1 MNLANVSI
9 RRPVFATMLIAAFMV
24 FGLVSYKKVGVD
36 LIPNIEFPF
45 VIITVTYPGT
55 DPVTMERDVGDK
67 IEEAVNSLGGI
78 RNLKSYNLE
87 SVSMVFIEFELE
99 VKADL
104 AIQDV
109 REKVSRIQK
118 DLPAGADP
126 PLIEKFD
133 PNAAAIMSVALS
145 GDLPIGK
152 LTHIADKVVKER
164 LQRINGVGSVEIIG
178 GRDREIQVFID
189 PDKLNGLG
197 LTVQDVAQTI
207 AGQNLEI
214 PAGTFKAGSREL
226 TVKTKG
232 QLVSADDVANIVL
245 PTAAGAPGS
254 NASDGRA
261 QPTVRISDVGRVVDG
276 VKEARSTSML
286 DGKSAVSLDVKKQTG
301 ANTVAVAEA
310 VEREMEAMRP
320 ILARDHCQLALAMDT
335 SGYIKRSI
343 EDVGVDLILGA
354 GLTVAVIF
362 LFLINGRAT
371 LISAIALPTSVV
383 STFAFIYWMGFTFNN
398 MTMLALSLAI
408 GVLVDDAIVVMENI
422 HRHLEMG
429 KHSMD
434 AASDATNEIFL
445 AVVSMTSTILAVFVP
460 VAIMKGIVGRFF
472 MQFGLTVSFAVAM
485 SLLVSFTLTPM
496 MSSRLLTAHNA
507 DNWLARSVDASM
519 SWLERVYGR
528 TIRWALAHR
537 WTTVTLAVVTL
548 VGSFMLVARMPKD
561 FFPKEDRAQFSVNVE
576 LPTGTNLEATN
587 GFVQAIAEDLRKN
600 AYGVVHTLATVG
612 GGRQGQV
619 NKGTIQVMMTRSTQ
633 RKFSQEQ
640 VMKWTRSRFAHVDP
654 AKVTVSEVAM
664 FGGGNAQPIQLSIR
678 GRDLDELARTADLVK
693 LELQKH
699 KGFVDVDTT
708 YRSGKPEV
716 ALQVDR
722 ERAAALGVPVASIA
736 LAIRSLMAGDAVSE
750 LKDGTDAYDI
760 IVQLPENDRNRVES
774 LSSLKVRST
783 SGQLVDLANVVKVT
797 RTTGPTLIEHSSRQR
812 QVTVL
817 ANLDNIAQGDAQKIV
832 ENVAAEKVPKH
843 LEAAFEGM
851 GRIMAE
857 SFGYMGEALI
867 LAVVLVY
874 MILAAQF
881 NSFIQPITIM
891 MSLPLSVIGAFG
903 ALSLLNMTL
912 SMYAMIGIIM
922 LMGLVTKNA
931 ILIVDFA
938 NQARERGTEIREALV
953 QAGSLRLRPI
963 LMTTVSLLLGMSP
976 VALALGEG
984 GEARAPMAVC
994 VMGGMIASTVLTLV
1008 IVPVIYT
1015 LFDAVGNSR
1024 LVDYLGRQIFVPDQ
1038 GASDAETSNGSTGSH
1053 TAALPQAPGI
1063 ANNTAE

>member
-24 FGLVSYKKVGVD
+24 FGLVSVKKIGVD
-36 LIPNIEFPF
+36 LIPNVEFPF
-45 VIITVTYPGT
+45 VVVTVTYPGT
-55 DPVTMERDVGDK
+55 DPETMERDVGDK
-67 IEEAVNSLGGI
+67 VEEAVNSLGGI

-87 SVSMVFIEFELE
+87 SVTMVLIEFELE
-99 VKADL
+99 VKADI

-126 PLIEKFD
+126 PIIEKFD
-133 PNAAAIMSVALS
+133 PNAAPIMAVALS
-145 GDLPIGK
+145 GDLPIRK
-152 LTHIADKVVKER
+152 LTHVADKVVKER

-178 GRDREIQVFID
+178 GREREIQVYID
-189 PDKLNGLG
+189 PDKLNGLN

-207 AGQNLEI
+207 SGQNLEI
-214 PAGTFKAGSREL
+214 PAGSFKSGSREL

-232 QLVSADDVANIVL
+232 QLVSAEEVGNIVL
-245 PTAAGAPGS
+245 PTRSAGY
-254 NASDGRA
+254 SDTM
-261 QPTVRISDVGRVVDG
+261 PTVRIRDVAKVVDG
-276 VKEARSTSML
+276 VKEARSASML
-286 DGKSAVSLDVKKQTG
+286 DGKPAVSLNIKKQTG
-301 ANTVAVAEA
+301 SNTVAVASAIRDEMA
-310 VEREMEAMRP
+310 AMQPVLDREHA
-320 ILARDHCQLALAMDT
+320 QLTVAMDT

-343 EDVGVDLILGA
+343 EDVGVDLLLGA
-354 GLTVAVIF
+354 ALTVAVIF

-371 LISAIALPTSVV
+371 LISAIALPTSVIA
-383 STFAFIYWMGFTFNN
+383 TFAFIQWMGFTFNN

-429 KHSMD
+429 KGSMT

-460 VAIMKGIVGRFF
+460 VAVMKGIVGRFF

-496 MSSRLLTAHNA
+496 MSSRLLTVHYA
-507 DNWLARSVDASM
+507 DNWLSRAVDAGM
-519 SWLERVYGR
+519 GWLERIYGR
-528 TIRWALAHR
+528 IIRWALSHR
-537 WTTVTLAVVTL
+537 LATLGLAVLTL
-548 VGSFMLVARMPKD
+548 VASAVLVVRMPKE
-561 FFPKEDRAQFSVNVE
+561 FFPKEDRAQFNVDVE
-576 LPTGTNLEATN
+576 LPTGTNLETTN
-587 GFVQAIAEDLRKN
+587 EFVQTIADDLRKN
-600 AYGVVHTLATVG
+600 AYGVTHTLATVG
-612 GGRQGQV
+612 GGTQGQI
-619 NKGTIQVMMTRSTQ
+619 NKGTVQVTMTRSTS
-633 RKFSQEQ
+633 RDVSQDS
-640 VMKWTRSRFAHVDP
+640 VMKWLRARYANVKP
-654 AKVTVSEVAM
+654 ALVTVSEIGM
-664 FGGGNAQPIQLSIR
+664 FGGGHTQPVQLSIR
-678 GRDLDELARTADLVK
+678 GRDLQELARTAEAVQT
-693 LELQKH
+693 ELKKV

-708 YRSGKPEV
+708 YRGGKPEV

-736 LAIRSLMAGDAVSE
+736 LAIRALMAGDAVSE
-750 LKDGTDAYDI
+750 LKDGSDAYDI
-760 IVQLPENDRNRVES
+760 IVQLPQNERNRVES

-783 SGQLVDLANVVKVT
+783 SGQLVDLANVVRVT
-797 RTTGPTLIEHSSRQR
+797 HSTGPTVIEHTARQR

-817 ANLDNIAQGDAQKIV
+817 ANLEDLPMGEAQKIV
-832 ENVAAEKVPKH
+832 AKVVEEKVPKH
-843 LEAAFEGM
+843 LEVASEGM
-851 GRIMAE
+851 GRIMVE

-867 LAVVLVY
+867 LAIILVY

-891 MSLPLSVIGAFG
+891 VSLPLSVIGAFG
-903 ALSLLNMTL
+903 ALSMLGMAL
-912 SMYAMIGIIM
+912 SMYSMIGIIM

-938 NQARERGTEIREALV
+938 NQARDGGMGIREALI
-953 QAGSLRLRPI
+953 QAGTLRLRPI
-963 LMTTVSLLLGMSP
+963 LMTTISLLLGMLP

-994 VMGGMIASTVLTLV
+994 VMGGMTASTVLTLI

-1015 LFDAVGNSR
+1015 LFDAMSNSR
-1024 LVDYLGRQIFVPDQ
+1024 IVRFMGRKMFVSSPTD
-1038 GASDAETSNGSTGSH
+1038 GAPAV
-1053 TAALPQAPGI
+1053 TANSPEVNSPAHA
-1063 ANNTAE
+1063 

>member
-24 FGLVSYKKVGVD
+24 FGLVSYKKIGVD
-36 LIPNIEFPF
+36 LIPNVDFPF
-45 VIITVTYPGT
+45 VVITVTYPGT
-55 DPVTMERDVGDK
+55 DPETMERDVGDK

-87 SVSMVFIEFELE
+87 SVTQVLIEFELE

-109 REKVSRIQK
+109 REKVSRIQR
-118 DLPAGADP
+118 DLPDGADP
-126 PLIEKFD
+126 PIIEKFD
-133 PNAAAIMSVALS
+133 PNSAPIMAVALS
-145 GDLPIGK
+145 GDLPIRQ

-164 LQRINGVGSVEIIG
+164 LQRVNGVGSVEIIG
-178 GRDREIQVFID
+178 GREREIQVYID
-189 PDKLNGLG
+189 LDKLNGLG

-214 PAGTFKAGSREL
+214 PAGTFQAGSREL

-232 QLVSADDVANIVL
+232 QLVSAEEVANIVL
-245 PTAAGAPGS
+245 PSAGAGTP
-254 NASDGRA
+254 DFRT
-261 QPTVRISDVGRVVDG
+261 QPTVRIRDVARVVDG

-286 DGKSAVSLDVKKQTG
+286 DGKSAVSLNIKKQTG
-301 ANTVAVAEA
+301 TNTVAVASA
-310 VEREMEAMRP
+310 IEREMEAMRP
-320 ILARDHCQLALAMDT
+320 ILEREHAQLTLAMDT
-335 SGYIKRSI
+335 SGYIERSI

-354 GLTVAVIF
+354 ALTVAVIF

-371 LISAIALPTSVV
+371 LISAIALPTSVIA
-383 STFAFIYWMGFTFNN
+383 TFAFIYWMGFTFNN

-429 KHSMD
+429 KSALA

-460 VAIMKGIVGRFF
+460 VAIMKGIVGKFF

-496 MSSRLLTAHNA
+496 MSSRLLTAHYA
-507 DNWLARSVDASM
+507 DNWLSRTVDASM
-519 SWLERVYGR
+519 GWLEQVYGKI
-528 TIRWALAHR
+528 IRWALDHR
-537 WTTVTLAVVTL
+537 VVTLFLAVVTL
-548 VGSFMLVARMPKD
+548 AGSFVLVARMPKE
-561 FFPKEDRAQFSVNVE
+561 FFPKEDRAQFSVEVE

-587 GFVQAIAEDLRKN
+587 GFVQAIADDLRKN
-600 AYGVVHTLATVG
+600 AYGVTHTLATVG
-612 GGRQGQV
+612 GGMQGQI
-619 NKGTIQVMMTRSTQ
+619 NKGTIQVTMSRSTT
-633 RKFSQEQ
+633 RKFSQDQ
-640 VMKWTRSRFAHVDP
+640 VMKWLRTRYASMKP
-654 AKVTVSEVAM
+654 ALITVSEIGM
-664 FGGGNAQPIQLSIR
+664 FGGGGKTQPVQLSIR
-678 GRDLDELARTADLVK
+678 GKDLQELAKTAEAVQA
-693 LELQKH
+693 ELQKI

-708 YRSGKPEV
+708 YRGGKPEV

-760 IVQLPENDRNRVES
+760 IVQLPQNDRGRVES

-783 SGQLVDLANVVKVT
+783 SGQLVDLANVVQVK
-797 RTTGPTLIEHSSRQR
+797 RSTGPTLIEHSARQR

-817 ANLDNIAQGDAQKIV
+817 ANLEDLPMGEAQKIV
-832 ENVAAEKVPKH
+832 ERVVKEKVPPH
-843 LEAAFEGM
+843 LETANEGM
-851 GRIMAE
+851 GRIMVE
-857 SFGYMGEALI
+857 SFGYMGEALV
-867 LAVVLVY
+867 LAIVLVY

-891 MSLPLSVIGAFG
+891 VSLPLSVIGAFG
-903 ALSLLNMTL
+903 ALGMLGMTL
-912 SMYAMIGIIM
+912 SMYSMIGIIM

-938 NQARERGTEIREALV
+938 NQAREGGMEIHEALIK
-953 QAGSLRLRPI
+953 AGSLRLRPI
-963 LMTTVSLLLGMSP
+963 LMTTVSLLLGMLP

-994 VMGGMIASTVLTLV
+994 VMGGMIASTMLTLV

-1015 LFDAVGNSR
+1015 LFDAISHSR
-1024 LVDYLGRQIFVPDQ
+1024 IVRFMGRKMFVADPTA
-1038 GASDAETSNGSTGSH
+1038 GEHGSTNHASEISSH
-1053 TAALPQAPGI
+1053 VNA
-1063 ANNTAE
+1063 